1 MKQPTPRIL
10 SVAKRTSELYGDKKN
25 LAVAINNCLHVL
37 GLDNEEKDTDEE
49 SDTGRPWLF

>member
-10 SVAKRTSELYGDKKN
+10 SVAKRTSELDGDKKN

-49 SDTGRPWLF
+49 SDTGRP